1 MFILLG
7 WVGTFFYLFSYFLL
21 SIRKI
26 KGDGLVYHIMNILGA
41 IGLTFN
47 ALHLQDYPNVVVN
60 IAWMVIAVVAIYL
73 FVIKRKP

>member
-1 MFILLG
+1 MFTLLG

-26 KGDGLVYHIMNILGA
+26 KGDGLAYHIMNILGA

-47 ALHLQDYPNVVVN
+47 ALYLQDYPNVVVN
-60 IAWMVIAVVAIYL
+60 IAWMIIAVVAIYL
-73 FVIKRKP
+73 FVVKRKS